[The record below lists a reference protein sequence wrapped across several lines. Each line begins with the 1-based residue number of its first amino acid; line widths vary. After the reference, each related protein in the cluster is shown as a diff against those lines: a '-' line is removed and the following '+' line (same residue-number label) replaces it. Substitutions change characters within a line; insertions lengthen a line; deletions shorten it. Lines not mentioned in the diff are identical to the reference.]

1 MVNFF
6 PLFRERLINKYV
18 KLLPYS
24 FNWLSE
30 ILTRTRHRQ
39 KISHCDEIDD
49 FLLLYGSGSRSPAV
63 CKLKVKEIKSR
74 VVVIVHVGIV
84 NMSLGHKLPSF
95 LHAINLIL
103 TLA

>member
-1 MVNFF
+1 MLNCCHIA
-6 PLFRERLINKYV
+6 LIGSAKSWHALV
-18 KLLPYS
+18 IGK
-24 FNWLSE
+24 
-30 ILTRTRHRQ
+30 